1 MEEQSPKEALTAL
14 HRNLSSV
21 ILGKSETMKLLL
33 VALICRGHVLLED
46 VPGLGKTTLARA
58 LANSLNV
65 DFKRL
70 QCTPDLLPSDVTGVN
85 IFSQEEHAF
94 RFIPG
99 PIFTNILV
107 ADEINRATPRSQ
119 SALLEAMAEGQVSL
133 ERETHALPDPF
144 LVIAT
149 QNPIEFSG
157 TYRLPEAQMD
167 RFFMRISLG
176 YPEHDD
182 EVRIMRS
189 QRNGHPLEAI
199 KPVMTGAQLQ
209 NWQRYA
215 ERITISDTIM
225 DYIARI
231 VRATRDFPGIRL
243 GASPR
248 GSLALM
254 RAARA
259 MALLN
264 GEKEVTPER
273 VQQVAPS
280 VLLHRLVFKDASL
293 ATPQDQAAVL
303 ERLMEE
309 IAVPDNPSADA
320 TV

>member
-157 TYRLPEAQMD
+157 TYPLPEAQMD
-167 RFFMRISLG
+167 RFFMRIS
-176 YPEHDD
+176 
-182 EVRIMRS
+182 
-189 QRNGHPLEAI
+189 
-199 KPVMTGAQLQ
+199 
-209 NWQRYA
+209 
-215 ERITISDTIM
+215 
-225 DYIARI
+225 
-231 VRATRDFPGIRL
+231 PGL
-243 GASPR
+243 S
-248 GSLALM
+248 
-254 RAARA
+254 
-259 MALLN
+259 
-264 GEKEVTPER
+264 
-273 VQQVAPS
+273 
-280 VLLHRLVFKDASL
+280 
-293 ATPQDQAAVL
+293 
-303 ERLMEE
+303 
-309 IAVPDNPSADA
+309 
-320 TV
+320 

>member
-58 LANSLNV
+58 LATSLNV

-70 QCTPDLLPSDVTGVN
+70 QCTPDLLPSDITGVN

-99 PIFTNILV
+99 PVFTNILV

-157 TYRLPEAQMD
+157 TYPLPEAQMD

-176 YPEHDD
+176 YPEHED

-199 KPVMTGAQLQ
+199 QPVMSAEQLQ
-209 NWQRYA
+209 SWQRYA
-215 ERITISDTIM
+215 ERITLSDTIM

-259 MALLN
+259 MALLS

-293 ATPQDQAAVL
+293 ATPQDQARVL

-309 IAVPDNPSADA
+309 VAVPDNPSADA
-320 TV
+320 TA

>member
-1 MEEQSPKEALTAL
+1 M
-14 HRNLSSV
+14 
-21 ILGKSETMKLLL
+21 
-33 VALICRGHVLLED
+33 
-46 VPGLGKTTLARA
+46 
-58 LANSLNV
+58 
-65 DFKRL
+65 DFRRL
-70 QCTPDLLPSDVTGVN
+70 QCTPDLLPSDITGVN
-85 IFSQEEHAF
+85 IFSQEEQAF

-99 PIFTNILV
+99 PVFTNILV

-149 QNPIEFSG
+149 QNPVEFSG
-157 TYRLPEAQMD
+157 TYPLPEAQMD

-176 YPEHDD
+176 YPEHED

-199 KPVMTGAQLQ
+199 RPVMSAEQLQ
-209 NWQRYA
+209 NWQRSA
-215 ERITISDTIM
+215 ERITVSDTIM

-231 VRATRDFPGIRL
+231 VRATRDYPGIRL

-259 MALLN
+259 MALLS
-264 GEKEVTPER
+264 GEKAVTPQR

-293 ATPQDQAAVL
+293 STPEDQATLL
-303 ERLMEE
+303 EQLMEE
-309 IAVPDNPSADA
+309 VAVPDNPNADA
-320 TV
+320 TA